1 MHTSPSKTSTYS
13 GTNGAYSLTCWFH
26 KYWVG
31 IREQVSFEAWKG
43 VSSDEQDS
51 LDFCSKDLHKV
62 DNKQV
67 NKYMYS
73 DALG

>member
-1 MHTSPSKTSTYS
+1 M
-13 GTNGAYSLTCWFH
+13 
-26 KYWVG
+26 G
-31 IREQVSFEAWKG
+31 IREQVSFKAWKG